1 MRCPKTNFCGQ
12 QHVNLAVSEAVC
24 VFNKGAGSEVRM
36 LRKSGIKN
44 VNINSLDAFKR
55 EDKLQLGSAS
65 RKITDKHKALHWKR
79 SKNYA
84 KQQEEAKK
92 TL

>member
-1 MRCPKTNFCGQ
+1 
-12 QHVNLAVSEAVC
+12 
-24 VFNKGAGSEVRM
+24 M

-44 VNINSLDAFKR
+44 GNINSLDAFKR
-55 EDKLQLGSAS
+55 EDKLQLGSSS

-92 TL
+92 NITKQVELITLEKELIWLRKATSH